1 MLPNINEKTTFFGR
15 QKKKWDSQRKGL
27 GRSKK
32 GKVFGSGKTGGTLIV
47 VLESTYIT
55 RL

>member
-1 MLPNINEKTTFFGR
+1 MRR
-15 QKKKWDSQRKGL
+15 QLFLEDKKKKRDSQRKGL

-47 VLESTYIT
+47 VLESAYIT

>member
-15 QKKKWDSQRKGL
+15 QKKRDSQRKGL

-47 VLESTYIT
+47 VLESAYIT